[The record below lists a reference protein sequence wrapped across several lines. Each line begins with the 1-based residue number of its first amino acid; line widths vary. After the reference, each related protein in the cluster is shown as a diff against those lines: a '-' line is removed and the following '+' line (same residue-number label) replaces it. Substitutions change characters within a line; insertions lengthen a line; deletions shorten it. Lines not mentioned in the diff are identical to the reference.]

1 MFEHITEAL
10 QVVNPY
16 FRQSYNAA
24 HQPGFHPIQKVTA
37 AIRMLAYGGP
47 ADSLDEYLRMG
58 ESTILETVA
67 QFTRSIVHLFGPE
80 FLRKPNAHDIT
91 SLLDVAQ
98 RRGFSG
104 MLGSIDSMQA
114 VELLEVLVLRAFFAR
129 SLPIGRT
136 KVSDGEPNL
145 SSPCFAWDPV
155 SLTLTFPVL
164 LCGVSQLESQVVH
177 LTSR

>member
-1 MFEHITEAL
+1 
-10 QVVNPY
+10 
-16 FRQSYNAA
+16 
-24 HQPGFHPIQKVTA
+24 
-37 AIRMLAYGGP
+37 MLAYGGP

-67 QFTRSIVHLFGPE
+67 QFTRSIVHLFGLE

-114 VELLEVLVLRAFFAR
+114 VELLEVLVL
-129 SLPIGRT
+129 
-136 KVSDGEPNL
+136 
-145 SSPCFAWDPV
+145 
-155 SLTLTFPVL
+155 
-164 LCGVSQLESQVVH
+164 
-177 LTSR
+177 